1 MIHHR
6 IFAFSLLFPFC
17 VFSVLP
23 GVARGTELRE
33 TTVIV
38 GMEPCCAAE
47 AWPAAERLLAREF
60 RALGFT
66 VLTVP
71 GKAQDERARRVE
83 LQDLTEAHAAACAV
97 RIVRPPAGQGAVE
110 LWVNDRVTGKMLF
123 RQLEIPPEVGD
134 REAEII
140 ALRIVEMLRASLLEL
155 RLPPPEKGRKS
166 PPPPKRRTVPPAVR
180 RLVPPEPP
188 PPPPRLE
195 LEPTAG
201 AWISS
206 GGVPAL
212 GMLHLGLRVRLPAA
226 LALTADLG
234 FSSAPGHLREDGL
247 ESTFDVLQIFAWAT
261 WQPEPLAPVRPAFGV
276 GAGLLRPSAQ
286 GTSGDGL
293 TLREDATWVAAAGVR
308 FEVAWHFGRRFAA
321 LCSVSAGLA
330 IPEITV
336 RFAGQAV
343 AHAGNPFA
351 EVLAGLR
358 IHLF

>member
-1 MIHHR
+1 MTVR
-6 IFAFSLLFPFC
+6 LVAFPLIFLIF
-17 VFSVLP
+17 VFTARP
-23 GVARGTELRE
+23 GVARGTEVRE

-47 AWPAAERLLAREF
+47 AWPGAERLLAREF
-60 RALGFT
+60 RALGFA
-66 VLTVP
+66 VLIVP
-71 GKAQDERARRVE
+71 GKAQDERSRRVE

-97 RIVRPPAGQGAVE
+97 RIVRPPAGQGVVE

-123 RQLEIPPEVGD
+123 RQLEISPEVGD

-155 RLPPPEKGRKS
+155 RLPAPETGRRT
-166 PPPPKRRTVPPAVR
+166 PPPPKPRALPPAVR
-180 RLVPPEPP
+180 RLVPKEPP
-188 PPPPRLE
+188 PPPPLLE
-195 LEPTAG
+195 LEPQAG

-212 GMLHLGLRVRLPAA
+212 GMLHLGLRLRLPAA
-226 LALTADLG
+226 IALTADLG
-234 FSSAPGHLREDGL
+234 LSAISGHLREEGL
-247 ESTFDVLQIFAWAT
+247 ASTFDVLSGLVWAT
-261 WQPEPLAPVRPAFGV
+261 WQPEPRATVRPAFGV
-276 GAGLLRPSAQ
+276 GAGLLRPSAE
-286 GTSGDGL
+286 GISGDGF

-308 FEVAWHFGRRFAA
+308 FELSWHFGHRFAA
-321 LCSVSAGLA
+321 LFTVNAGVA

-336 RFAGQAV
+336 RFAGEAV